1 MPHKKEKS
9 TSSKEEHYIN
19 TALFQNSGIYCY
31 NYGGTLKK
39 EGDNMYLEKDDAYF
53 TTGNIEVKNE
63 LKVQGLLYVGGD
75 ANVGK
80 LSTESNAKIN
90 IQGNLLGTEN
100 QDLSVDGCILEKQ
113 KSTS

>member
-1 MPHKKEKS
+1 
-9 TSSKEEHYIN
+9 
-19 TALFQNSGIYCY
+19 
-31 NYGGTLKK
+31 
-39 EGDNMYLEKDDAYF
+39 MYLEKDDAYF

-80 LSTESNAKIN
+80 LSTETNAKIN

-100 QDLSVDGCILEKQ
+100 QDLVVHGCILNMSYRPVCRKYHLSSKQ
-113 KSTS
+113 QCYRLQGYLRECKQWSQSILSIR